1 MFLCRSVNFCV
12 YLFMQK
18 IKFKIVT
25 PEKTLFEQEIEQITL
40 PVSDGQVTILPGHRS
55 YIASLKPGEIMFK
68 ADDKETAMAT
78 SGGFIEFNNNELV
91 VLADTA
97 EAAGEIDLQRAE
109 EAVKRAQALKD
120 EKVSLSEQE
129 YARVAAAIERESAR
143 IRVAKKHH
151 SRQRTIDNIQ

>member
-1 MFLCRSVNFCV
+1 MSSR
-12 YLFMQK
+12 

-25 PEKTLFEQEIEQITL
+25 PEKILFEQEIDQITL

-68 ADDKETAMAT
+68 VSEQETMMAT
-78 SGGFIEFNNNELV
+78 SGGFIEFSNNELV

-97 EAAGEIDLQRAE
+97 EAAGEIDLKRAE
-109 EAVKRAQALKD
+109 EAVKRAQDLKQ
-120 EKVSLSEQE
+120 EKVTMNEME
-129 YARVAAAIERESAR
+129 YARVAAAIEREAAR

-151 SRQRTIDNIQ
+151 SKHGLKID